1 MGNFIKIYLWQVI
14 SILFN
19 FAALFIVTPFLS
31 SNPPLYGIYTI
42 VISAYLFIAYAD
54 FGFLSAGMKYAA
66 ESFALKKQKE
76 EIEIIGFSGFIF
88 LCFVILY
95 ALVIIIVSFKPEILI
110 EGLKSASER
119 AIATKLLLILAIF
132 SPVFV
137 FQRIIQIIFGVR
149 LQDYKF
155 QRILIISNII
165 KISSTFYFF
174 RNGNYQIVEYF
185 LFSQLCILGAVIA
198 GIILSKKQLN
208 YDILFLF
215 KSLKFSK
222 AIYLKTKKLAFTS
235 IFLTISWILYYEM
248 DPFIIGK
255 FLGTNSVAIYA
266 IGLTLISY
274 FRSLFGILFTPFVAK
289 FNHFVGLQDKVG
301 LQNYFVKV
309 LIIFLPLTVFPVL
322 STFLSINSFILSWV
336 GSQYS
341 SSIVIAKIL
350 VLSYIFS
357 FITSPS
363 GILIMANE
371 RVKALFITSTLQPI
385 IFWLGVICT
394 FNSFGLA
401 AFAYFKFIALLL
413 ESIIYLFIITKFLE
427 INIIHIFKQ
436 IMIPSFIPII
446 FIIVTYLLLKNQ
458 FPLQQNKL
466 NLVKYC
472 VLNMTCIFLGLISY
486 YFTSSVF
493 REFINKTYNN
503 FKIKLLKTTINAKT

>member
-1 MGNFIKIYLWQVI
+1 MGNFIKIYLWQLI

-31 SNPPLYGIYTI
+31 SNQPLYGIYTI

-66 ESFALKKQKE
+66 ENFALKKQKE

-88 LCFVILY
+88 LCFVSLY
-95 ALVIIIVSFKPEILI
+95 AICIICVSFKPEILL
-110 EGLKSASER
+110 EGLKSVSER
-119 AIATKLLLILAIF
+119 GIATKLLLILAVF

-198 GIILSKKQLN
+198 GIILAKKQLN
-208 YDILFLF
+208 YDIFLLV

-222 AIYLKTKKLAFTS
+222 NIYLKTKKLAFTS

-248 DPFIIGK
+248 DPFVIGK

-301 LQNYFVKV
+301 LQNYFLKV

-322 STFLSINSFILSWV
+322 STYLSANSFILSWV
-336 GSQYS
+336 GPQYS
-341 SSIVIAKIL
+341 SSIIIAKIL

-371 RVKALFITSTLQPI
+371 RVKALFITSALQPI

-394 FNSFGLA
+394 YKYLGLA

-413 ESIIYLFIITKFLE
+413 ESIVYLFIITKFLE
-427 INIIHIFKQ
+427 INIIHLLKK
-436 IMIPSFIPII
+436 IMLPTFIPVI
-446 FIIVTYLLLKNQ
+446 FIIGIYLFLKDQ

-472 VLNMTCIFLGLISY
+472 TLNITCISSGLISY
-486 YFTSSVF
+486 YFTSSIF
-493 REFINKTYNN
+493 REFINRVCDN
-503 FKIKLLKTTINAKT
+503 FKIKLFNPIKNA